1 MLEKSLGLMFFLKKP
16 QDYVEGL
23 VTVYLRI
30 TVDGVPKEMSTK
42 RIWDPSRWNA
52 KANRAVGTKEDVRNL
67 NAYLDVLQNK
77 AYAARTH
84 LIDRGKVVTALA
96 IKNIISGEDQR
107 QWMLLTLF
115 KEHNR
120 QLEAMIGNG
129 VAKGTHTNFE
139 TTYKHVANFLR
150 KEYKADDINI
160 LSLDLEFVKKLYNW
174 FRMVKKLNHN
184 SALKNIAN
192 MKKIVLD
199 CVDNGWLPAD
209 PFAKFGMNRD
219 EVETVYLTK
228 EEVQV
233 IVNKELRTPRLSRVR
248 DLFVFSCFTGLSF
261 IDMKQLKRSEVNVA
275 ANGEL
280 RIYKNRQKTG
290 TAAVIPLLPIAK
302 GILQKYAYDEHCMI
316 TDMLLPVLSN
326 QKYNSYLKEL
336 AERCDIEIEL
346 SSKIARNT
354 FATTVTLANNVPME
368 TISKMMGHKSLR
380 QTQHYAKVLAVKVNE
395 DMATLNNKL
404 EDSQFFANS
413 PILRNDTE
421 IMEFNPPQK
430 RAKNTYV
437 TCKG

>member
-23 VTVYLRI
+23 VPIYFRI

-42 RIWDPSRWNA
+42 RFCDPEKWNA
-52 KANRAVGTKEDVRNL
+52 KANRAIGKKEDVRNL

-77 AYAARTH
+77 AYDARTH
-84 LIDRGKVVTALA
+84 LIDRGKIVTALA

-115 KEHNR
+115 KAHNKG
-120 QLEAMIGNG
+120 LEDMIGKG

-139 TTYKHVANFLR
+139 TSYTHVSKFLKSQYKV
-150 KEYKADDINI
+150 DDINI
-160 LSLDLEFVKKLYNW
+160 LSLDLEFIKKLYNW
-174 FRMVKKLNHN
+174 FRTVKDLNHN

-199 CVDNGWLPAD
+199 CVDNGWLVAD
-209 PFAKFGMNRD
+209 PFVKFEMTRD
-219 EVETVYLTK
+219 EVDTVYLSK
-228 EEVQV
+228 EQVQA
-233 IVNKELRTPRLSRVR
+233 IANKKITNPRLSKVR
-248 DLFVFSCFTGLSF
+248 DMFIFSCFTGLAF
-261 IDMKQLKRSEVNVA
+261 IDMKQLKRSEVFTND
-275 ANGEL
+275 GEL

-290 TAAVIPLLPIAK
+290 TPAVIPLLPIAK
-302 GILQKYAYDEHCMI
+302 VILKKYEEDEYCVVR
-316 TDMLLPVLSN
+316 DMLLPVLSN
-326 QKYNSYLKEL
+326 QKYNTYLKDL

-354 FATTVTLANNVPME
+354 FATTITLANNVPME

-395 DMATLNNKL
+395 DMADLNKKL
-404 EDSQFFANS
+404 IESKFLDAS
-413 PILRNDTE
+413 PILLED
-421 IMEFNPPQK
+421 ILIS
-430 RAKNTYV
+430 
-437 TCKG
+437 